1 MESLISVLVV
11 EDEEHIRK
19 IIKYNLELQGFA
31 VQLAKDGPEGYE
43 MAHSKPKPTVIL
55 LDWMM
60 PGMDGMQVLSALR
73 KDKYTKKIPVIMLTA
88 KRTIGN
94 IEDAFETKADSY
106 ITKPFD
112 PIVLGETIRKKLKEC
127 ILNRR
132 KYWKDEDQEKPASPK
147 KDPANLVG
155 K

>member
-1 MESLISVLVV
+1 MDSLTSILVV

-19 IIKYNLELQGFA
+19 IIKYNLELQKFA
-31 VQLAKDGPEGYE
+31 VQLAKDGPEGFE
-43 MAHSKPKPTVIL
+43 MAHSDPKPMVIL

-73 KDKYTKKIPVIMLTA
+73 RDEYTKKIPVIMLTA

-94 IEDAFETKADSY
+94 IEDAFEAKADGY

-112 PIVLGETIRKKLKEC
+112 PTVLGETIRKKLREV
-127 ILNRR
+127 ISYRR
-132 KYWKDEDQEKPASPK
+132 KYWKDEDEEKSAPPK
-147 KDPANLVG
+147 RDPANLVG
-155 K
+155 